1 MPDETWTFDLY
12 EPGMTPFHRAG
23 MVGLLASLQLL
34 AKRQNTEL
42 PKRIVDRNC
51 MVLNG
56 VDSSAEGI
64 HGLLKAI
71 YQLQDDGL
79 IAFPIFQKLSAK
91 VRADI
96 QGILLNTFLQHG
108 KSRVIDGDVKLV
120 GDEEEK
126 SYSYRP
132 LISFNHQSANTA
144 KLISDSRISGKSIP
158 VAGWAIPGAVAK
170 HIAHNS
176 QTTWED
182 SPERF
187 LLLMCAPLGCLYY
200 KASSV
205 DVHGDWDKHTQSVI
219 VVPQVNSLK
228 QQSERLQDY
237 YSEREQQT
245 SLEVVSGVSD
255 AAILGASICMG
266 INDYGREQGGNL
278 YVMRFGNV
286 PWSSQQ
292 KTRTG
297 AVTVVIPDEET
308 HYRYNAILNNIVSQS
323 AVSKDGKRYML
334 VMPMR
339 ERIAENLLHGRPWYL
354 GLHEFMSGKRR
365 GLLYRKIWRE
375 GMRRLVERT
384 DTWDSDVKRSD
395 VKRKFVELMQKAVN
409 NRYGKVSNGAMSSG
423 GDVHKALQKES
434 DKIVLS
440 FQHSRTREALRETV
454 MKLVASTKPKLSEI
468 SAEGL
473 TEREILTQLFF
484 DSQTDWREVRDLCL
498 LSIATYG
505 GSYADKLRAE
515 DVQVDLGNE
524 K

>member
-1 MPDETWTFDLY
+1 MSDVTWSFDLF
-12 EPGMTPFHRAG
+12 EPGMTSVHRAG

-34 AKRQNTEL
+34 AKEQDSLL
-42 PKRIVDRNC
+42 PRLTIDGTR

-56 VDSSAEGI
+56 VDSSMEGI
-64 HGLLKAI
+64 HYLLLTLYRI
-71 YQLQDDGL
+71 EDGL
-79 IAFPIFQKLSAK
+79 ISFPIFQKLSAK
-91 VRADI
+91 VRSDI
-96 QGILLNTFLQHG
+96 QSILLNTFLQHG
-108 KSRVIDGDVKLV
+108 KSRVMNGDVKHV

-132 LISFNHQSANTA
+132 LASFNHQSANTA
-144 KLISDSRISGKSIP
+144 KIISDSMISGKSIP

-205 DVHGDWDKHTQSVI
+205 DAHGDWDKHTQSVI

-237 YSEREQQT
+237 YGEREQQT

-255 AAILGASICMG
+255 AALLGASVCMG
-266 INDYGREQGGNL
+266 INQFGRDQGMNL

-297 AVTVVIPDEET
+297 AVTAVIPDEET
-308 HYRYNAILNNIVSQS
+308 YYRCNDILVNISNRQAI
-323 AVSKDGKRYML
+323 SKDGKSYVQ

-339 ERIAENLLHGRPWYL
+339 ERIAENLLHGQPWYL

-365 GLLYRKIWRE
+365 LLLDQKIWRE

-384 DTWDSDVKRSD
+384 DTWDSD

-409 NRYGKVSNGAMSSG
+409 NRYGKVSNKAMSSG
-423 GDVHKALQKES
+423 SDVRTALQKES

-454 MKLVASTKPKLSEI
+454 MQFVAWTKPKI
-468 SAEGL
+468 SDGSANEL
-473 TEREILTQLFF
+473 TEREILMKLFF
-484 DSQTDWREVRDLCL
+484 DSQIDWREVRDLCSL
-498 LSIATYG
+498 AIATYR
-505 GSYADKLRAE
+505 GSYAEKL
-515 DVQVDLGNE
+515 VDGNLQID
-524 K
+524 

>member
-1 MPDETWTFDLY
+1 MAEDTWTFDLY
-12 EPGMTPFHRAG
+12 EPGMTPFHCAG
-23 MVGLLASLQLL
+23 MVGLFASLQLL
-34 AKRQNTEL
+34 EKKQNSEL
-42 PKRIVDRNC
+42 PKPTVDGSY

-56 VDSSAEGI
+56 LDSSVEGI
-64 HGLLKAI
+64 HNLLRAI
-71 YQLQDDGL
+71 YRLQDGL

-108 KSRVIDGDVKLV
+108 KSRVMDGDVKLV

-132 LISFNHQSANTA
+132 LASFNHQSANTA

-205 DVHGDWDKHTQSVI
+205 DIHGDWDKHTQSVI

-228 QQSERLQDY
+228 QQSDRLQDY
-237 YSEREQQT
+237 YSERDQQT

-266 INDYGREQGGNL
+266 INDYGRDQGMKL

-297 AVTVVIPDEET
+297 AVTAVIPDEET
-308 HYRYNAILNNIVSQS
+308 HYRYDAILNNIVSQS

-365 GLLYRKIWRE
+365 SLLYRKIWRE

-384 DTWDSDVKRSD
+384 DTWDSD

-423 GDVHKALQKES
+423 SDVRTALQKES

-440 FQHSRTREALRETV
+440 FQHSRTREALRENV
-454 MKLVASTKPKLSEI
+454 MQFVAWTKPKLSEVGVD
-468 SAEGL
+468 GL

-484 DSQTDWREVRDLCL
+484 DSQIDWREVRDLCL
-498 LSIATYG
+498 LAIATYR
-505 GSYADKLRAE
+505 GSHAEKLIAE